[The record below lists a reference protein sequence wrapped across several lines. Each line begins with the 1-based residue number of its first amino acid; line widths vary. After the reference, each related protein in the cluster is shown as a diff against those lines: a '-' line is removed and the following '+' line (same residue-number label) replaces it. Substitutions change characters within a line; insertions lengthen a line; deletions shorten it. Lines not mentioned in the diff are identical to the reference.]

1 MIANGTDAADDVDVS
16 SDAGKDV
23 VSRASTKVSVTG
35 SEPTLDN
42 VNVATLGGADTI
54 DAGVDF
60 AGTTPVTIDGGDG
73 ADTTTYSGTSADDT
87 IGIARNGSAV
97 AVFTPTSGLINNTA
111 VEELLV
117 RGLAGADTING
128 QNGIGTL
135 THLTLDGGAGDD
147 TLRGGDGAD
156 LLLGGGGDDLVD
168 GNIGADTALLGA
180 GDDRFQWDP
189 GDGSDTVE
197 GQGGSNALSFN
208 GSNIGE
214 NIDVSANGSRVRLTR
229 NVAAVAMDFDNI
241 QRLDVRALGGS
252 DAVTVNDLTGTALK
266 SANVDLAGFDGSGDA
281 AADTVTVNGTNRAD
295 RVRVTRSGSQVLT
308 TGLAAQTTIVGSEG
322 VNDTLRINTLDGR
335 DSVTVDPDAELLI
348 TPVIDLGAGQ

>member
-1 MIANGTDAADDVDVS
+1 M
-16 SDAGKDV
+16 
-23 VSRASTKVSVTG
+23 SVTG

-42 VNVATLGGADTI
+42 VNVATLGGDDTI
-54 DAGVDF
+54 TAGVDF
-60 AGTTPVTIDGGDG
+60 TGITRRPSTAATGPTPPPTAAPAPTTR
-73 ADTTTYSGTSADDT
+73 SASRAT
-87 IGIARNGSAV
+87 APPV
-97 AVFTPTSGLINNTA
+97 AVFTPTSGLINDGT
-111 VEELLV
+111 VENLVV

-128 QNGIGTL
+128 QNGIGAL

-156 LLLGGGGDDLVD
+156 LLLGGGGDDLAD

-229 NVAAVAMDFDNI
+229 DVAAITMDFDNI

-252 DAVTVNDLTGTALK
+252 DAVTVNDLTGT
-266 SANVDLAGFDGSGDA
+266 DA
-281 AADTVTVNGTNRAD
+281 QERERRPRRLRRHRRRRRRHRHRQRHQPGRPGPSHPIRA
-295 RVRVTRSGSQVLT
+295 RRC
-308 TGLAAQTTIVGSEG
+308 
-322 VNDTLRINTLDGR
+322 
-335 DSVTVDPDAELLI
+335 
-348 TPVIDLGAGQ
+348 